1 MNKRKEFSR
10 LNLLDRFLFNEAMED
25 PENMKTVL
33 DIIFGQDIPLKSAPH
48 SEKEMRTLP
57 DNRQVRLDVYAWDD
71 DDNVYDTEAQKE
83 DTKNLPKRSRFYQA
97 LLDCNLME
105 PGSVDFN
112 ALNRVY
118 IILIMP
124 FDPFGKG
131 FYKYTFRM
139 KCEEAPELDMQDDA
153 TRIFLNCHGKHPEMV
168 SPELI
173 ELLHYMEKSTS
184 EVAGTCT
191 SEKIK
196 LLHQKVCQIRSNKK
210 VEAKFMRAWEEREIE
225 RQKAFAEGQEA
236 GIETGKTLGITEGK
250 KELLKSQV
258 KKKLEKNYSKEE
270 IADMLEEDLTT
281 IESVIKDLEK
291 K

>member
-1 MNKRKEFSR
+1 MSKRKEFSK

-33 DIIFGQDIPLKSAPH
+33 DIIFGQDIPLRSAPH
-48 SEKEMRTLP
+48 SEKEVRTLP
-57 DNRQVRLDVYAWDD
+57 DNRQIRLDVYAWDD
-71 DDNVYDTEAQKE
+71 DDNVYYTEAQKE

-112 ALNRVY
+112 ALNRVF

-139 KCEEAPELDMQDDA
+139 KCEEDSSIDLEDDA
-153 TRIFLNCHGKHPEMV
+153 TRIFLNCHGKNPEMV
-168 SPELI
+168 SSELI
-173 ELLHYMEKSTS
+173 ELLRYMEKSTN
-184 EVAGTCT
+184 EVAGSCT
-191 SEKIK
+191 SQKIK

-225 RQKAFAEGQEA
+225 RQKAFSEGQEK
-236 GIETGKTLGITEGK
+236 GKN
-250 KELLKSQV
+250 ELLKSQV

-270 IADMLEEDLTT
+270 IADMLEEDIAT
-281 IESVIKDLEK
+281 IEVIMSELQENEITDIKTAE
-291 K
+291 

>member
-1 MNKRKEFSR
+1 MSKRKEFSK

-33 DIIFGQDIPLKSAPH
+33 DIIFGQDIPLRSAPH
-48 SEKEMRTLP
+48 SEKEVRTLP
-57 DNRQVRLDVYAWDD
+57 DNRQIRLDVYAWDD

-112 ALNRVY
+112 ALNRVF

-139 KCEEAPELDMQDDA
+139 KCEEASDLDLQDDA
-153 TRIFLNCHGKHPEMV
+153 TRIFLNCHGKNPEMV

-173 ELLHYMEKSTS
+173 ELLRYMEKSTN

-191 SEKIK
+191 SQKIK

-225 RQKAFAEGQEA
+225 RQKAFSEGQN
-236 GIETGKTLGITEGK
+236 
-250 KELLKSQV
+250 EL
-258 KKKLEKNYSKEE
+258 
-270 IADMLEEDLTT
+270 
-281 IESVIKDLEK
+281 
-291 K
+291 

>member
-1 MNKRKEFSR
+1 MSKRKEFSK
-10 LNLLDRFLFNEAMED
+10 LNLLDRFLFDEAMED
-25 PENMKTVL
+25 SENMKTVL
-33 DIIFGQDIPLKSAPH
+33 DIILGQDIPLRSAPQ

-71 DDNVYDTEAQKE
+71 DDTVYDTEAQKK

-97 LLDCNLME
+97 VLDSNLLL

-112 ALNRVY
+112 KLNRAF

-139 KCEEAPELDMQDDA
+139 RCEECPDLDLQDDA
-153 TRIFLNCHGKHPEMV
+153 TRIFLNCHGTHPEMV

-173 ELLHYMEKSTS
+173 ELLHYMEKSTN
-184 EVAGTCT
+184 EVAGSCT
-191 SEKIK
+191 SQKIK

-210 VEAKFMRAWEEREIE
+210 MEAKFMRAWEEREIE
-225 RQKAFAEGQEA
+225 RQKAFAEGEEA
-236 GIETGKTLGITEGK
+236 GIETGKTQGK
-250 KELLKSQV
+250 NDLLKSQV
-258 KKKLEKNYSKEE
+258 KKKLEKKYSKEQ
-270 IADMLEEDLTT
+270 IADMLEEDVAT
-281 IESVIKDLEK
+281 IEAIINELQ
-291 K
+291 